1 MENLGFSNKKN
12 ILNLHAGLPFN
23 LMGLLEMVY
32 TGNEV
37 HEAETKMH
45 ICTEA
50 SSFLSLLSFMGT

>member
-1 MENLGFSNKKN
+1 
-12 ILNLHAGLPFN
+12 
-23 LMGLLEMVY
+23 MGLLEMVY

-50 SSFLSLLSFMGT
+50 SSFLSLLSFMGTWGSKCISYGSVEHLDFSVL